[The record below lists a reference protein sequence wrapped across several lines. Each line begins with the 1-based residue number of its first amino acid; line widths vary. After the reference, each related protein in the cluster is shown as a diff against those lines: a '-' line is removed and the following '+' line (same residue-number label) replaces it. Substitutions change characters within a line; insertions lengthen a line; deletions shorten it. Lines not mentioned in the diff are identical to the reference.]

1 MPHPFSALCA
11 LYINYDKVR
20 HAHRP
25 NAPFAIAFSVGFF
38 FGAVTVVSTYDRVCP
53 SHEHELSE
61 TEQPDDLR
69 GLTILL
75 VEDSPVVADAL
86 KQHLELLGATVAAP
100 AATTAE
106 AKEIIMAG
114 RPDVALVDFHLRG
127 ENSCTLI
134 AQLRQEGIPVIMLSG
149 SIESPAQALLHGVM
163 MLEKPVREE
172 RIPEHLRP
180 IARTRQK

>member
-1 MPHPFSALCA
+1 M
-11 LYINYDKVR
+11 
-20 HAHRP
+20 
-25 NAPFAIAFSVGFF
+25 
-38 FGAVTVVSTYDRVCP
+38 VSTYDKVCP

-69 GLTILL
+69 GLRILL

-86 KQHLELLGATVAAP
+86 KQQLLGATVAGP

-106 AKEIIMAG
+106 AREVIVRG

-127 ENSCTLI
+127 ENSYTLI
-134 AQLRQEGIPVIMLSG
+134 ALLRQEGIPVIMLSG
-149 SIESPAQALLHGVM
+149 SIESPAPALLEGVV
-163 MLEKPVREE
+163 MLEKPVSEE
-172 RIPEHLRP
+172 KILEHLRP

>member
-1 MPHPFSALCA
+1 
-11 LYINYDKVR
+11 
-20 HAHRP
+20 
-25 NAPFAIAFSVGFF
+25 
-38 FGAVTVVSTYDRVCP
+38 VVSTYDRVSP

-69 GLTILL
+69 GLRVLL
-75 VEDSPVVADAL
+75 VEDSPAVADAL
-86 KQHLELLGATVAAP
+86 KQHLELLGATVAGP
-100 AATTAE
+100 AATTTE
-106 AKEIIMAG
+106 AKEVIMGG

-127 ENSCTLI
+127 ENSYTLI

-149 SIESPAQALLHGVM
+149 SIESPAQALLEGVM

-172 RIPEHLRP
+172 QILEHLRP

>member
-1 MPHPFSALCA
+1 M
-11 LYINYDKVR
+11 
-20 HAHRP
+20 
-25 NAPFAIAFSVGFF
+25 
-38 FGAVTVVSTYDRVCP
+38 VSTYNKVCP

-69 GLTILL
+69 GLRIFL

-86 KQHLELLGATVAAP
+86 KQHLELLGATVARP

-106 AKEIIMAG
+106 AREVIVRG

-127 ENSCTLI
+127 ENSYTLI

-149 SIESPAQALLHGVM
+149 SIESPASALLEGVV

-172 RIPEHLRP
+172 KMLEHLRP